1 MTPRP
6 ILPLLLLTLAGMFP
20 PHAAH
25 AQDDVN
31 RCRDASGRPV
41 FTDRRCEDIGSREAA
56 ASAPTAAG
64 LAGVPACVRKLS
76 ELVAAIRQAAT
87 AHDVNV
93 LAAVYRWQGL
103 SPAAGEADLARLES
117 LTQRPLLDIEPIRP
131 GDAAPAAAE
140 PAPATEAPAA
150 AASADG
156 SARGTLPRPIGLRL
170 RQTLGDGHTPAST
183 DLRLHH
189 ENGCFSVSLSD

>member
-1 MTPRP
+1 MTLRSL
-6 ILPLLLLTLAGMFP
+6 IPLLLLALAGLFP
-20 PHAAH
+20 PHVAH

-41 FTDRRCEDIGSREAA
+41 FTDRRCEDVGSREAA
-56 ASAPTAAG
+56 ASVPTAAG

-103 SPAAGEADLARLES
+103 SPAAGEADLARQES
-117 LTQRPLLDIEPIRP
+117 LTKRPLLDIEPIRP
-131 GDAAPAAAE
+131 GDAATA
-140 PAPATEAPAA
+140 APAENPTATPP
-150 AASADG
+150 ADG
-156 SARGTLPRPIGLRL
+156 AVRSALPRPIGLRL

-189 ENGCFSVSLSD
+189 ESGCFSVSLSD

>member
-1 MTPRP
+1 MTLRSL
-6 ILPLLLLTLAGMFP
+6 IPLLLLALAGLFP
-20 PHAAH
+20 PHVAH

-41 FTDRRCEDIGSREAA
+41 FTDRRCEDVGSREAA

-64 LAGVPACVRKLS
+64 LAGMPACVRKLS

-117 LTQRPLLDIEPIRP
+117 LTKRPLLDIEPIRP
-131 GDAAPAAAE
+131 GDAATA
-140 PAPATEAPAA
+140 APAENPTATPP
-150 AASADG
+150 ADG
-156 SARGTLPRPIGLRL
+156 AVRSALPRPNGLRL

-189 ENGCFSVSLSD
+189 ESGCFSVSLSD

>member
-1 MTPRP
+1 MTLRSL
-6 ILPLLLLTLAGMFP
+6 IPLLLLALAGLFP
-20 PHAAH
+20 PHVAH

-41 FTDRRCEDIGSREAA
+41 FTDRRCEDVGSREAA
-56 ASAPTAAG
+56 ASVPTAAG

-117 LTQRPLLDIEPIRP
+117 LTKRPLLDIEPIRP
-131 GDAAPAAAE
+131 GDAASAVAE
-140 PAPATEAPAA
+140 PAPAEAATAPADGA
-150 AASADG
+150 ARSA
-156 SARGTLPRPIGLRL
+156 LPRPIGLRL

-189 ENGCFSVSLSD
+189 ESGCFSVSLSD

>member
-1 MTPRP
+1 MTRRP
-6 ILPLLLLTLAGMFP
+6 ILPLLLLALAGLIP
-20 PHAAH
+20 PHVAH

-41 FTDRRCEDIGSREAA
+41 FTDRRCEDVDSREAA
-56 ASAPTAAG
+56 ASAPAAAG

-150 AASADG
+150 ASADG

-189 ENGCFSVSLSD
+189 EDGCFSVSLSD